1 MRAARTLT
9 WQLLR
14 RETFEA
20 PIPDAPWSEDTYEQ
34 ITDPFDEGGA
44 YWDYRVMPEPARWQG
59 GWMPARTALEP
70 IPPFR
75 SFRKHLT
82 YGDEGW
88 LGLELYARDGDNDGV
103 LSPDEAGAAFGL
115 GEWDGRPV
123 LRLDAPFHTDA
134 ALVHPRLPLPRFYR
148 VELTIGR
155 PQFTLGELS
164 GHEHGGP
171 WSGLA
176 TGNGVYLLAILDSL
190 PVPHNNTWIHP
201 RKIVS
206 IDSFVTAEIA
216 RSCGHAGP
224 INVEY
229 QGLRD
234 YGDADR
240 KAGPNDFTYYLH
252 CLDGTD
258 GAWHADNRAAAGYR
272 TDGWYRVAIE
282 RNAEAFELSVAGRF
296 DEGGPERIVR
306 ARVGFGEGQVWHYNR
321 PGEPEPA
328 FPTNPATW
336 RPGGYPHY
344 FAFGVPHINWYRGH
358 ALFADL
364 RLYQGSDAPDGP
376 SSHVR

>member
-1 MRAARTLT
+1 M
-9 WQLLR
+9 
-14 RETFEA
+14 
-20 PIPDAPWSEDTYEQ
+20 
-34 ITDPFDEGGA
+34 
-44 YWDYRVMPEPARWQG
+44 
-59 GWMPARTALEP
+59 
-70 IPPFR
+70 
-75 SFRKHLT
+75 
-82 YGDEGW
+82 
-88 LGLELYARDGDNDGV
+88 
-103 LSPDEAGAAFGL
+103 
-115 GEWDGRPV
+115 
-123 LRLDAPFHTDA
+123 
-134 ALVHPRLPLPRFYR
+134 HPRLPLPRFYR

-171 WSGLA
+171 WSGPA

-240 KAGPNDFTYYLH
+240 KRVPTISPTTCTVWTNRRSLARGQPGGCRLPNGGLVPGRD
-252 CLDGTD
+252 
-258 GAWHADNRAAAGYR
+258 RAQCRGFR
-272 TDGWYRVAIE
+272 TLGRRPLRRGRA
-282 RNAEAFELSVAGRF
+282 RNDR
-296 DEGGPERIVR
+296 R

-376 SSHVR
+376 SSHAR